1 MSNRSYRAGKSN
13 MGSFIW
19 DRINKKWKI
28 YTNFEENLAVLQ
40 KTSRNLVTQ
49 LEELDRSSSWE
60 GSDEWE
66 EKVEALIDQVEHIER
81 SIQKW
86 NLFSTV
92 PVYLYGR
99 HVVNKMNEA
108 KQLLE
113 EGNYY
118 LPKFFKYLILGGGVA
133 AGYAA
138 REFVKQGVKPGQ
150 LVIVSEESVAPYE
163 RPALSK
169 GYLFPTNAARL
180 PEFHVCVGSGG
191 ERLDPN
197 WYEEKGIELIL
208 NTKIVEATLNSKAL
222 RSENGRIL
230 KFGAL
235 IIATGSRV
243 KKLSDFGV
251 KGDDQAKNV
260 LYLRDVKDADKIIEE
275 IRVKKNGKV
284 VVVGGGYIGLEVGA
298 ALKLNNLSV
307 TMVYNDPWL
316 MSRLFTKEIAEFYE
330 QYYTSRGINLINETS
345 VIELEADSSGEV
357 KKVKLKNGRELEA
370 DFVVV
375 GVGARPCTRLFQGQI
390 EMSRGGIKTDGLFK
404 TSIDDVYAIGDVAW
418 FPMKIYNEM
427 RRVEHVDH
435 ARKSAMKVVEGIMA
449 KGEVVEE
456 YDYVPYFYSRVFDLS
471 WRFYGDNVGDATV
484 VFGNRNPRAKKPKF
498 GCYWIK
504 DGRIMGGFLEGG
516 SDEENKA
523 IENLVWHQHMV
534 EDLQELKDKGVSFA
548 FELQDFE
555 KTYVV

>member
-1 MSNRSYRAGKSN
+1 MSNKSYMTGESN
-13 MGSFIW
+13 IGRFIW
-19 DRINKKWKI
+19 DRINQKWKI
-28 YTNFEENLAVLQ
+28 YTDFEENLGVLQ

-60 GSDEWE
+60 RSEEWE

-92 PVYLYGR
+92 AVYLYGK

-138 REFVKQGVKPGQ
+138 REFVKQGVKPGE
-150 LVIVSEESVAPYE
+150 LGIVSEESVTPYE

-191 ERLDPN
+191 ERLDPK
-197 WYEEKGIELIL
+197 WYEEKG
-208 NTKIVEATLNSKAL
+208 
-222 RSENGRIL
+222 
-230 KFGAL
+230 
-235 IIATGSRV
+235 SRV
-243 KKLSDFGV
+243 IKLSDFGV
-251 KGDDQAKNV
+251 EGDDQAKNI

-275 IRVKKNGKV
+275 MRDKKNGKV

-330 QYYTSRGINLINETS
+330 RYYMSRGINLINETS

-375 GVGARPCTRLFQGQI
+375 GVGARPSTSLFQGQI

-435 ARKSAMKVVEGIMA
+435 ARKSAMKAVEGIMA
-449 KGEVVEE
+449 KGKVVEE

-484 VFGNRNPRAKKPKF
+484 VFGNRNPGAKKPKF

-523 IENLVWHQHMV
+523 IQNMAWHQHKV
-534 EDLQELKDKGVSFA
+534 EDLQELKAKGLSFA
-548 FELQDFE
+548 LELQDFE
-555 KTYVV
+555 KKIF